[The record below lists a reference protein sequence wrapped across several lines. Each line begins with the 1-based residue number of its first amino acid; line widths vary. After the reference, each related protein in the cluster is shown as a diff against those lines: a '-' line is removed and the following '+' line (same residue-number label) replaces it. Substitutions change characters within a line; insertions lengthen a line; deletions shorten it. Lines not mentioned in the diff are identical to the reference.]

1 MVMRIMQCK
10 IFSNPETN
18 SDALTPR
25 PFYID
30 KYYPYRHHTNPKF
43 NWFSGLILDV
53 KELKPNA
60 IQYFTTRLRSIFS
73 SNEEFV
79 ICVIPSH
86 ECGITPSG
94 IRTIAK
100 NLCHHP
106 IIDGTSVIKRIK
118 EMPKKTLGGIRDLDV
133 EKESLGIE
141 NENIVKGKQ
150 VLLLD
155 DVTTSGTSLYAGK
168 DILEKAGAELVVM
181 HALALTESE
190 E

>member
-1 MVMRIMQCK
+1 MQCK
-10 IFSNPETN
+10 IFSNEKTN
-18 SDALTPR
+18 SDALTPVL
-25 PFYID
+25 FYLD
-30 KYYPYRHHTNPKF
+30 KYYPYRHRTNPKF
-43 NWFSGLILDV
+43 NSFSGLILDV
-53 KELKPNA
+53 KEQKPNG
-60 IQYFTTRLRSIFS
+60 ILYFTTQLRSFLS

-86 ECGITPSG
+86 EYGIAPSG

-100 NLCHHP
+100 NLCRHP
-106 IIDGTSVIKRIK
+106 IIDGTAVIKRIK
-118 EMPKKTLGGIRDLDV
+118 EMPKKTSGGIRNRNS
-133 EKESLGIE
+133 EIESLGIE

-168 DILEKAGAELVVM
+168 QILEKAGAKLVVM

-190 E
+190 G

>member
-1 MVMRIMQCK
+1 MQCK
-10 IFSNPETN
+10 IFSNPKTN
-18 SDALTPR
+18 SDALIPGH
-25 PFYID
+25 FHID
-30 KYYPYRHHTNPKF
+30 KYYPYRHRTNPKF
-43 NWFSGLILDV
+43 NSFSGLILDV
-53 KELKPNA
+53 KEQKPNG
-60 IQYFTTRLRSIFS
+60 ILHFTTLLSSFIS

-86 ECGITPSG
+86 EYGFVPSG

-100 NLCHHP
+100 NLCRHP

-118 EMPKKTLGGIRDLDV
+118 EMQKKTSGGIRDLNT
-133 EKESLGIE
+133 EIGSLGVE

-155 DVTTSGTSLYAGK
+155 DVTTSGTSLNAGK
-168 DILEKAGAELVVM
+168 HILEKAGAELVVTL
-181 HALALTESE
+181 ALALTESE

>member
-1 MVMRIMQCK
+1 M
-10 IFSNPETN
+10 
-18 SDALTPR
+18 
-25 PFYID
+25 
-30 KYYPYRHHTNPKF
+30 
-43 NWFSGLILDV
+43 DV
-53 KELKPNA
+53 KEQKSNG
-60 IQYFTTRLRSIFS
+60 IIYFTKHLGSILSF
-73 SNEEFV
+73 NEEFV

-86 ECGITPSG
+86 EYGITPSG

-100 NLCHHP
+100 NLCHFT

-118 EMPKKTLGGIRDLDV
+118 EMPKKTSGGIRNLNT
-133 EKESLGIE
+133 EIESLGME

-168 DILEKAGAELVVM
+168 AILEKAGAKLVVLY
-181 HALALTESE
+181 ALAITESE